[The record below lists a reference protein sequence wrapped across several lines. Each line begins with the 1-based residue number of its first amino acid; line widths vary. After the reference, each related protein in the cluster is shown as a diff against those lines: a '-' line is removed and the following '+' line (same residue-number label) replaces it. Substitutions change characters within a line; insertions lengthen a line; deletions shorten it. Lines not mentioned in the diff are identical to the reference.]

1 MEQKPNPEHEQL
13 IEILKFTPCTYK
25 IQIYGYGGEY
35 VMGRVDRK
43 IYDYFKSRRLD
54 IAEYSQSSEYAE
66 EHNIPEDMQP
76 FTAGEWY
83 ECDGIVHECG
93 AEVDGSTIEIT
104 DQNDNTV
111 FEKEVSEL
119 YDDEVEFNT
128 IDDQYVGNHCD
139 ANHAVY
145 FARSGEKGTFFTGEI
160 HLKSPFD
167 ISKLKINVYDVDGV
181 EIVCGVEYDG
191 EDIDNED
198 MSTTGKS
205 YECSLYATSSEFPEV
220 IDSYTNMDDIVYPMT
235 EWFPKKVKPA
245 YVGIYEVETADAN
258 AWYNRA
264 EWTGTEWK
272 SNWGGQGL
280 KVKQWRGI
288 AVDPDTVQF

>member
-13 IEILKFTPCTYK
+13 IEILKFTPCTYA

-54 IAEYSQSSEYAE
+54 IAEYSQSYGYAE

-76 FTAGEWY
+76 FIAGDWY
-83 ECDGIVHECG
+83 ECDGIVHESG
-93 AEVDGSTIEIT
+93 AEVAGSTLEIT
-104 DQNDNTV
+104 DQNDMIVLQTDVADLN
-111 FEKEVSEL
+111 
-119 YDDEVEFNT
+119 DDGVEFDTIGEDYISNNCDDNT
-128 IDDQYVGNHCD
+128 
-139 ANHAVY
+139 AVY
-145 FARSGEKGTFFTGEI
+145 FARSGEKGTFFSGEI

-167 ISKLKINVYDVDGV
+167 ISKLKINTYDVDGV
-181 EIVCGVEYDG
+181 EVVCSVEYDG

-205 YECSLYATSSEFPEV
+205 YECSLYATSSVFPETL
-220 IDSYTNMDDIVYPMT
+220 DRYTNLDDIEYPMT
-235 EWFPKKVKPA
+235 EWFSKKIKPVHA
-245 YVGIYEVETADAN
+245 GIYEIETADASS
-258 AWYNRA
+258 WYNRA

-272 SNWGGQGL
+272 STFMGGKVL
-280 KVKQWRGI
+280 KIKQWRGI
-288 AVDPDTVQF
+288 AVDPDTV